1 MGISFINVS
10 GLLFNLAVIAGVLLL
25 LVVVAGL
32 ILLLLNLLRH
42 RKQDRSTIPL
52 KSMAQAVPSYR
63 SILPQLT
70 KEISRARRLE
80 RPMTLVAIRPMSALL
95 RKQKKAGMS
104 PEEETKHSHDTQ
116 SSHLDPIEFL
126 FCGFALRDALREIDI
141 AAYDG
146 ANNQFVVALP
156 ESTKE
161 QAQLA
166 VNRLNEIIGDGIAS
180 QLHVGI
186 AEFAEDGLII
196 EDLIKRAMAPTNREL
211 GAHDQAKDKKPAT
224 PLWQEPS
231 SLIPENER
239 VSG

>member
-10 GLLFNLAVIAGVLLL
+10 GLLFNLAVIVGVLLL
-25 LVVVAGL
+25 LVVVVGA

-42 RKQDRSTIPL
+42 RKRNRSAIPL
-52 KSMAQAVPSYR
+52 KTMAQAVPSYR
-63 SILPQLT
+63 SMLPQLT

-95 RKQKKAGMS
+95 GR
-104 PEEETKHSHDTQ
+104 HSHDTQ

-126 FCGFALRDALREIDI
+126 FCGFALCDALREIDI

-156 ESTKE
+156 ESTKK

-166 VNRLNEIIGDGIAS
+166 VNRLNEIIGDRIAS

-211 GAHDQAKDKKPAT
+211 GLHDQAKHREPAS
-224 PLWQEPS
+224 PLWEKPS
-231 SLIPENER
+231 PLIPENER
-239 VSG
+239 VSS